1 MSWNNEMTA
10 ERDSVF
16 SINMPGLMRDVY
28 AWMAIA
34 LVITG
39 FTAYTV
45 AGSPLLLGLVFSSKF
60 GMWGLVLATVALV
73 WHLSS
78 AVGRMSLKKVAAMFL
93 VYSVLNGIT
102 MASIFVVYTMTSI
115 ASVFF
120 ITAGTFGVMSVY
132 GYVTKADLSKMGNI
146 CLMALFGLIVA
157 TIVNLF
163 MDNTLLQTIIAY
175 AGILIFV
182 GLTAYDTKRIR
193 ELAYTYNARAT
204 DEGQKLAIM
213 GALTLYLDFINLF
226 LYMLRIFGDRK

>member
-10 ERDSVF
+10 ERDSAF

-60 GMWGLVLATVALV
+60 GMWGLVLATIALV
-73 WHLSS
+73 WHLSA

>member
-78 AVGRMSLKKVAAMFL
+78 AVGRMSLKKVVAMFL

-132 GYVTKADLSKMGNI
+132 GYVTKADLTKMGNI

-157 TIVNLF
+157 TVVNLF
-163 MDNTLLQTIIAY
+163 MDNTLLRPSLPTPAS
-175 AGILIFV
+175 
-182 GLTAYDTKRIR
+182 
-193 ELAYTYNARAT
+193 
-204 DEGQKLAIM
+204 
-213 GALTLYLDFINLF
+213 
-226 LYMLRIFGDRK
+226 

>member
-120 ITAGTFGVMSVY
+120 ITAGTFCVMSVY
-132 GYVTKADLSKMGNI
+132 GYVTKADLTKMGNI

-157 TIVNLF
+157 TVVNLF

-226 LYMLRIFGDRK
+226 IYMLRIFGDRK

>member
-1 MSWNNEMTA
+1 MSWNQEMTA
-10 ERDSVF
+10 ERERSF

-73 WHLSS
+73 WHLSAS
-78 AVGRMSLKKVAAMFL
+78 VGRMSLKKATAMFII
-93 VYSVLNGIT
+93 YSILNGLT
-102 MASIFVVYTMTSI
+102 LASIFVVYTMTSI

-120 ITAGTFGVMSVY
+120 ITAGTFGIMSVY
-132 GYVTKADLSKMGNI
+132 GYVTKADLTKMGNI
-146 CLMALFGLIVA
+146 CLMGLFGLIVA
-157 TIVNLF
+157 TLVNLF
-163 MDNTLLQTIIAY
+163 FDNTLLQTIIAY

-193 ELAYTYNARAT
+193 ELAFTYNARAT
-204 DEGQKLAIM
+204 DEGQKVAIM

>member
-10 ERDSVF
+10 ERSSVF

-132 GYVTKADLSKMGNI
+132 GYVTKADLTKMGNI

-157 TIVNLF
+157 TVVNLF

-226 LYMLRIFGDRK
+226 IYMLRIFGDRK

>member
-10 ERDSVF
+10 ERSSVF

-60 GMWGLVLATVALV
+60 GTWGLVLATIALV
-73 WHLSS
+73 WHLSA

-132 GYVTKADLSKMGNI
+132 GYVTKADLTKMGNI

-157 TIVNLF
+157 TVVNLF

>member
-132 GYVTKADLSKMGNI
+132 GYVTKADLTKMGNI

-157 TIVNLF
+157 TVVNLF

>member
-132 GYVTKADLSKMGNI
+132 GYVTKADLTKMGNI

-157 TIVNLF
+157 TVVNLF
-163 MDNTLLQTIIAY
+163 MDNTLLQTIVAY

-226 LYMLRIFGDRK
+226 IYMLRIFGDRK

>member
-1 MSWNNEMTA
+1 MNWNHEMTA
-10 ERDSVF
+10 EQERSF

-45 AGSPLLLGLVFSSKF
+45 AGSPLLLGLVASSKLA
-60 GMWGLVLATVALV
+60 MWGLLLATVALV
-73 WHLSS
+73 WHLSA
-78 AVGRMSLKKVAAMFL
+78 AVGRMSLKKVTAMFL
-93 VYSVLNGIT
+93 VYSLLNGLT
-102 MASIFVVYTMTSI
+102 LASIFVVYTMTSI

-132 GYVTKADLSKMGNI
+132 GYVTKADLTKMGNI
-146 CLMALFGLIVA
+146 CLMGLMGLIVA
-157 TIVNLF
+157 TLVNLF
-163 MDNTLLQTIIAY
+163 FDNTLLQTIIAY

-193 ELAYTYNARAT
+193 ELAMTYNARAT
-204 DEGQKLAIM
+204 DEGQKVAIM

>member
-132 GYVTKADLSKMGNI
+132 GYVTKADLTKMGNI

>member
-60 GMWGLVLATVALV
+60 GVWGLVLATVALV

-132 GYVTKADLSKMGNI
+132 GYVTKADLTKMGNI

-157 TIVNLF
+157 TVVNLF

-226 LYMLRIFGDRK
+226 IYMLRIFGDRK